1 MKKIVAVLAAL
12 VMGFTALAQ
21 ITLPAVIGDHM
32 VLQRNAV
39 VNLWGK
45 ANPGA
50 RVHIKTSWNQ
60 KSYSVVA
67 NKEGSWK
74 TGIETPDAGGPY
86 QITLKEK
93 NRIVLNDILIGEVWI
108 ASGQSNMEMP
118 VTGFMGQPVE
128 NALSAIAEASEYPGI
143 RMFTVARHSTATPQ
157 EDCQGEW
164 KCSNAQSVGEFSATA
179 YFFARQLNRILNIPV
194 GIIASHWGGSAIEAW
209 IPEKTIES
217 VAGLDLKTAKAGQ
230 SDHSKPEVLYNG
242 MIRPI
247 TQYKARG
254 FIWYQGESNLHNY
267 YDYDKLMVGL
277 VKQWRNDW
285 KDQEMPFYYVQLAPY
300 TYEGVEKIAL
310 PLQVEMQYK
319 ALEQLSHAGIAATND
334 IGHPTCIHPPKKNEV
349 GQRLAFLALE
359 KTYSMKGFPALAP
372 TIKEVV
378 FTDSKA
384 LLTFNHLSGENQF
397 NDMNSFDY
405 YSGKMEGFEM
415 AGEDRKFY
423 KATARHLW
431 WKNQIELQST
441 EVPNPVAVRYGF
453 RNVPA
458 ANVRTTMGLPLVPFR
473 TDHWDDVW

>member
-1 MKKIVAVLAAL
+1 MKKVISVLAAL
-12 VMGFTALAQ
+12 VIGFTALAQ

-32 VLQRNAV
+32 VLQRNSV

-45 ANPGA
+45 AGPGA
-50 RVHIKTSWNQ
+50 PVHIKTSWNQ
-60 KSYSVVA
+60 KSYSCKA
-67 NKEGSWK
+67 DKEGAWAI
-74 TGIETPDAGGPY
+74 GIETPDAGGPY

-93 NRIVLNDILIGEVWI
+93 NRMVLNDIMIGEVWI

-128 NALSAIAEASEYPGI
+128 NALATISEASEYPGI
-143 RMFTVARHSTATPQ
+143 RMFTVTRHATGTPQ
-157 EDCQGEW
+157 EECQGGW

-194 GIIASHWGGSAIEAW
+194 GVIASHWGGSAIEAW
-209 IPEKTIES
+209 MPEKTLETI
-217 VAGLDLKTAKAGQ
+217 AGLDLKTAKSGEY
-230 SDHSKPEVLYNG
+230 DHSKPGLLYNG
-242 MIRPI
+242 MIHPI
-247 TQYKARG
+247 IHYTARG

-267 YDYDKLMVGL
+267 YDYDKLMVAL

-300 TYEGVEKIAL
+300 NYEGAEKIAL

-359 KTYSMKGFPALAP
+359 ETYGIKGFPAFAP
-372 TIKEVV
+372 TLKEV
-378 FTDSKA
+378 TYADAKA
-384 LLTFNHLSGENQF
+384 ILTFNHLAAENQF

-405 YSGKMEGFEM
+405 YNGKIEGFEI

>member
-157 EDCQGEW
+157 EACQGH
-164 KCSNAQSVGEFSATA
+164 VFTG
-179 YFFARQLNRILNIPV
+179 P
-194 GIIASHWGGSAIEAW
+194 GIAS
-209 IPEKTIES
+209 
-217 VAGLDLKTAKAGQ
+217 
-230 SDHSKPEVLYNG
+230 
-242 MIRPI
+242 
-247 TQYKARG
+247 
-254 FIWYQGESNLHNY
+254 
-267 YDYDKLMVGL
+267 
-277 VKQWRNDW
+277 
-285 KDQEMPFYYVQLAPY
+285 VQVHTP
-300 TYEGVEKIAL
+300 
-310 PLQVEMQYK
+310 
-319 ALEQLSHAGIAATND
+319 
-334 IGHPTCIHPPKKNEV
+334 
-349 GQRLAFLALE
+349 
-359 KTYSMKGFPALAP
+359 
-372 TIKEVV
+372 
-378 FTDSKA
+378 
-384 LLTFNHLSGENQF
+384 
-397 NDMNSFDY
+397 
-405 YSGKMEGFEM
+405 
-415 AGEDRKFY
+415 
-423 KATARHLW
+423 
-431 WKNQIELQST
+431 
-441 EVPNPVAVRYGF
+441 
-453 RNVPA
+453 
-458 ANVRTTMGLPLVPFR
+458 
-473 TDHWDDVW
+473 